1 MKKVNLAHDL
11 EVNML
16 YVDILVVKKDV
27 SDVNSVRQSVPLK
40 QLLLKPSQEKMELEE
55 RLDTI
60 LIWSNVYIA
69 TFARNRVQ

>member
-27 SDVNSVRQSVPLK
+27 SDVNSVKQSVPLK
-40 QLLLKPSQEKMELEE
+40 QLLLKPSQEKMEPEE
-55 RLDTI
+55 RLDTTS
-60 LIWSNVYIA
+60 IWSNVYTA
-69 TFARNRVQ
+69 TSVRSHVR

>member
-11 EVNML
+11 EVSML

-40 QLLLKPSQEKMELEE
+40 QLLLKPSQEKMALEE

-60 LIWSNVYIA
+60 LIWSNAYIA
-69 TFARNRVQ
+69 TCVKNRVQ

>member
-40 QLLLKPSQEKMELEE
+40 QLLLKPSQEKMAPEE
-55 RLDTI
+55 RRDTI
-60 LIWSNVYIA
+60 SIWSNVYTA
-69 TFARNRVQ
+69 TCVRSHVR

>member
-11 EVNML
+11 EVSML

-40 QLLLKPSQEKMELEE
+40 QLLLKLSQEKMELEE

-60 LIWSNVYIA
+60 LIWSNAYIA

>member
-11 EVNML
+11 EVSML

-27 SDVNSVRQSVPLK
+27 LDVNSVRQSVPLK

-60 LIWSNVYIA
+60 LIWSNAYIA